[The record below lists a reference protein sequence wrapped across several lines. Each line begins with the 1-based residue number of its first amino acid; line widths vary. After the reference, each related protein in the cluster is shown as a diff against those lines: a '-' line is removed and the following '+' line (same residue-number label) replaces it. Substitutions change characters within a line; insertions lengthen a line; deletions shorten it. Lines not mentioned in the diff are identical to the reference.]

1 MRLAVNF
8 HMVSSGHMEQEV
20 VRMSVSEEKS
30 QTLGY
35 VGKLGTSKWESTAGA
50 KKNN

>member
-1 MRLAVNF
+1 
-8 HMVSSGHMEQEV
+8 MVSSGHVEQEV

-35 VGKLGTSKWESTAGA
+35 VGEL
-50 KKNN
+50 NF